1 MHTLHFDGACRGNPG
16 PSSFGCSISLDGEEI
31 DSKCFFIGKATN
43 NVAEYSGALYGL
55 RRCLSLDIF
64 DVIVYGDS
72 LLVIKQVT
80 KQWKI
85 NNANLKKFHTE
96 ITGLIPK
103 FNSIEFKHIKRH
115 LNTRADELANI
126 ALNNRSGHSLLPD
139 QSS

>member
-16 PSSFGCSISLDGEEI
+16 PSSFGCSISLNGKEI
-31 DSKCFFIGKATN
+31 DSQCFFIGEVTN

-55 RRCLSLDIF
+55 RRALSLGIRDL
-64 DVIVYGDS
+64 IVYGDS

-85 NNANLKKFHTE
+85 NNTTLKKFHTE
-96 ITGLIPK
+96 IVDLIPK
-103 FNSIEFKHIKRH
+103 FNYIEFKHVKRN
-115 LNTRADELANI
+115 LNKRADELANI
-126 ALNNRSGHSLLPD
+126 ALNNRSDHSLLPV